1 MSGDTPSDDD
11 ELAAIAAAL
20 AARMT
25 GIGATIA
32 AVSGPTAWTLSMRR
46 PDLEF
51 DDLLALGR
59 ACSTKF

>member
-1 MSGDTPSDDD
+1 VSGDTPSDD
-11 ELAAIAAAL
+11 ELAAIAAAI
-20 AARMT
+20 AAAAT
-25 GIGATIA
+25 GIEATTV
-32 AVSGPTAWTLSMRR
+32 AVSGPTAWTLSLRR